1 MADSQTARRRQ
12 WNRPASPAALTSG
25 VDRPTS
31 ADSVEKL
38 VPEKLSTSDP
48 PKLAATVAFRK
59 RERTNLFEIELS
71 RASLSEISTSLSKA
85 GVFQQNR
92 PKPAVCT
99 DRNWP

>member
-1 MADSQTARRRQ
+1 MRFGERQ
-12 WNRPASPAALTSG
+12 KST
-25 VDRPTS
+25 
-31 ADSVEKL
+31 DSVEKL

-92 PKPAVCT
+92 PISAGREV
-99 DRNWP
+99 DA